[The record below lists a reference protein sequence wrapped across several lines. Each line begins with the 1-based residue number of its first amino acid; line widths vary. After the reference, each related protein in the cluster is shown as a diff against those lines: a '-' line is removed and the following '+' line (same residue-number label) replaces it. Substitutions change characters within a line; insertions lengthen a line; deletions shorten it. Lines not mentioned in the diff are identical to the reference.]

1 MRRLAGLL
9 LLLVLSTGA
18 GIALVWLDAGRQA
31 PSVDVTVL
39 NDAAGR
45 VEATWPNVAQT
56 GLDQL
61 DAEVSVVSAS
71 GELLTSTAT
80 DPLTNE
86 LDAARARA
94 MAAPVVV
101 GGQIVAMVYVA
112 SGVADAE
119 AANLTRQ
126 ATAATIAII
135 VVTGVAAAV
144 LVRVQRRI
152 IAPFDSLQ
160 GFATRVASG
169 DLEAP
174 LEMDRGNVFGAWSES
189 FDLMRSEL
197 ASARAQQAAAE
208 QSKRELVA
216 QISHDIRTPVAA
228 ISATT
233 ELLELGETDA
243 ARQARLDVIRAKTSQ
258 IENLVSDLFDAREA
272 ELAAL
277 AVNPRD
283 LTSTEVTALLRGSD
297 HAGRIGPFELP
308 DCLVR
313 ADPVRLAQ
321 VFDNIVTNSYKYA
334 DTSIDVASR
343 LAGDALEITIAD
355 HGPGVPADEVDA
367 IFARGV
373 RGSNVADRPGHGLG
387 LFTAAYLTERMG
399 GDISA
404 ANAASGFA
412 VTITLGLA

>member
-243 ARQARLDVIRAKTSQ
+243 ARQTRLDVIRAKTSQ
-258 IENLVSDLFDAREA
+258 IENLVSDLFGAREA